1 VEFRVKA
8 LDREQAVLA
17 QQVDAIDETDARRQL
32 GLLGLRVI
40 SLTPVRQRKL
50 FNREAKIPLVIFSQ
64 ELVSLLDA
72 GLSLV
77 ESIEALTEKEVSPAV
92 RRPLEQI
99 LGRLY
104 EGQTLGA
111 ALAEHPTTFPYLYV
125 ATVRASERTGSLREA
140 LTRFITYQQ
149 QIDSLRKTLI
159 NASIYPAVLLGAG
172 ILVTLFLMG
181 YVVPRFSS
189 IYEQLGSDLPL
200 ASRLLLQW
208 GQMLEAHTMA
218 VLSVGGTAAAALGY
232 GLSRPKTRALIG
244 SWFTKVPA
252 IGRQLRLYQLARLY
266 RTVGMLLRSGMPAV
280 TAMTMS
286 AGLLSEMLRPAF
298 AKATQSVREGQSIA
312 NAMELQELT
321 TPVAARMLRVG
332 ERSGNMGEMTERI
345 AAFYDEEIARWVA
358 IVTRLIE
365 PLFMTLIGLLIGV
378 IVVLM
383 YFPIFQ
389 LAGSVQ

>member
-1 VEFRVKA
+1 MEFRVKA
-8 LDREQAVLA
+8 LDREHAVLA

-32 GLLGLRVI
+32 GMLGLRVI
-40 SLTPVRQRKL
+40 SVAPVRELRL
-50 FNREAKIPLVIFSQ
+50 FARTAKVPLVIFSQ
-64 ELVSLLDA
+64 ELVALLDA

-77 ESIEALTEKEVSPAV
+77 ESIEALTEKESSASV

-99 LGRLY
+99 LSRLY

-111 ALAEHPTTFPYLYV
+111 ALAEHPSTFPYLYV

-149 QIDSLRKTLI
+149 QIDALRKTLI

-172 ILVTLFLMG
+172 LLVTLFLMG

-189 IYEQLGSDLPL
+189 IYEELGSDLPF

-208 GQMLEAHTMA
+208 GQMLEAHTLTV
-218 VLSVGGTAAAALGY
+218 VLAGAGGLATIGYALT
-232 GLSRPKTRALIG
+232 RPATRAAFG
-244 SWFTKVPA
+244 AWFSRLPA

-280 TAMTMS
+280 TAMSMS
-286 AGLLSEMLRPAF
+286 SGLLSETLRPAF
-298 AKATQSVREGQSIA
+298 AKATLSVREGQSIA
-312 NAMELQELT
+312 NAMEQAALT

-345 AAFYDEEIARWVA
+345 ATFYDEELARWVA

-365 PLFMTLIGLLIGV
+365 PLFMTVIGLLIGV

>member
-1 VEFRVKA
+1 MEYRVKA

-17 QQVDAIDETDARRQL
+17 QLVDAIDEADARRQL
-32 GLLGLRVI
+32 GLSGLRVI
-40 SLTPVRQRKL
+40 SLTPVRQFRL
-50 FNREAKIPLVIFSQ
+50 FTRPAKIPLVIFSQ

-77 ESIEALTEKEVSPAV
+77 ESIEALTEKEVNAAV

-111 ALAEHPTTFPYLYV
+111 ALAEHPSTFSYLYV

-149 QIDSLRKTLI
+149 QIDALRKTLV

-200 ASRLLLQW
+200 ASKLLLQW
-208 GQMLEAHTMA
+208 GQMLEAHTVA
-218 VLSVGGTAAAALGY
+218 VLVIGGAAIASVAY
-232 GLSRPKTRALIG
+232 GLSRHSTRAALGAWIA
-244 SWFTKVPA
+244 KLPA

-280 TAMTMS
+280 TAMSMS
-286 AGLLSEMLRPAF
+286 AGLLSETLRPAF
-298 AKATQSVREGQSIA
+298 GKATQSVREGQSIA
-312 NAMELQELT
+312 NAMEHEGLT

-345 AAFYDEEIARWVA
+345 AAFYDDEIGRWVA

-365 PLFMTLIGLLIGV
+365 PLFMTVIGLLIGV

-389 LAGSVQ
+389 LAGSIQ

>member
-1 VEFRVKA
+1 MEYRVKA
-8 LDREQAVLA
+8 LNREHAVLA
-17 QQVDAIDETDARRQL
+17 QLVDAIDEADARRQL
-32 GLLGLRVI
+32 GMSGLRVI
-40 SLTPVRQRKL
+40 SLAPVHQFRL
-50 FNREAKIPLVIFSQ
+50 FARAAKIPLVIFSQ
-64 ELVSLLDA
+64 ELVALLDA

-77 ESIEALTEKEVSPAV
+77 ESIEALTEKEANAAV

-99 LGRLY
+99 LSRLY

-111 ALAEHPTTFPYLYV
+111 ALAEHPSTFSYLYV

-149 QIDSLRKTLI
+149 QIDALRKTLI
-159 NASIYPAVLLGAG
+159 NASIYPAVLLAAG

-200 ASRLLLQW
+200 ASKLLLQW
-208 GQMLEAHTMA
+208 GQMLEAHTLT
-218 VLSVGGTAAAALGY
+218 VLAIGGAAAGGVVY
-232 GLSRPKTRALIG
+232 GLSRRTTRAALGAWIA
-244 SWFTKVPA
+244 KLPA

-280 TAMTMS
+280 TAMSMS
-286 AGLLSEMLRPAF
+286 ADLLSETLRPAF
-298 AKATQSVREGQSIA
+298 GKATQSVREGQSIA
-312 NAMELQELT
+312 NAMEHEGLT

-345 AAFYDEEIARWVA
+345 AAFYDDEIGRWVA

-365 PLFMTLIGLLIGV
+365 PLFMTVIGLLIGV